1 MLGEA
6 GDHCNHR
13 SVFVIGQI
21 EHLAECFLVF
31 LLLFCHGCLVK
42 VDKECLV
49 GCRVV
54 KFCVNAVDHAVKL
67 ESSFRQNA
75 FKTITIEGVKDFGC
89 VSFTDRCH
97 HVACLDTAFHIVDAV
112 AVDDQIVCPFRK
124 SQNVGNNIR
133 AVSALELNVVDC
145 KHCLDALVSI
155 IVAVEHVK
163 ENRCQCGVPV
173 VGVEDVRIVV
183 NKFQCFKDCL

>member
-1 MLGEA
+1 M
-6 GDHCNHR
+6 
-13 SVFVIGQI
+13 
-21 EHLAECFLVF
+21 
-31 LLLFCHGCLVK
+31 
-42 VDKECLV
+42 
-49 GCRVV
+49 
-54 KFCVNAVDHAVKL
+54 KF

-89 VSFTDRCH
+89 VSFADSCH
-97 HVACLDTAFHIVDAV
+97 HITCLDATFHIVDAV

-124 SQNVGNNIR
+124 PQNVGNNIR